1 MKLPNNMD
9 KVSLQTGLERNLSNF
24 SYIFLLDV
32 NFENL
37 TIGLHALV
45 ISFILAKFQEH
56 QRSIAISSIKCLN
69 FKFFLFKIMRKKIS
83 LLTI

>member
-37 TIGLHALV
+37 TVGLHVLYV
-45 ISFILAKFQEH
+45 LNMHITFCLNTISF
-56 QRSIAISSIKCLN
+56 
-69 FKFFLFKIMRKKIS
+69 
-83 LLTI
+83 TI